1 MTHSPLQ
8 ISSMVTDSMFFPSIK
23 TLVRLVTAK
32 TAHAATRPCDSL
44 HYGAS
49 PCTGLV
55 RTSGFLDRD
64 ALPYDWLAQE
74 SGKVCRACAGAFMDV
89 LSEVLKVVKLQ
100 GALFY
105 NGEFSSPWS
114 VQATSARAM
123 ANFVAP
129 GAEHVIMYHLLT
141 EGRAS
146 VRMENGEHITLTAGD
161 IVMIPHGDPHI
172 LENGPP
178 SKTVDNSQQVAD
190 VLSQG
195 LKLARLGGGGEVTR
209 FVCGYMACEPRLS
222 KIFLSGLPPIFK
234 VSIRNDA
241 SGRWLENSIR
251 FSVNEADTFRAGG
264 EAVLAKLSEVLFV
277 ETLRAY
283 IAHLSPEQTGWLA
296 GARDSE
302 VGKTLALMHRNP
314 AHPWTIASLAKEAGI
329 SRSVLAERFRHYL
342 NQPPMAYLT
351 RWRLQLGAQM
361 LASTSHSVAQIAAE
375 VGYESEAAFN
385 RAFKR
390 EFKLPPAR
398 FRSQSKSPD
407 TKLSRQGKSR
417 PG

>member
-1 MTHSPLQ
+1 
-8 ISSMVTDSMFFPSIK
+8 
-23 TLVRLVTAK
+23 
-32 TAHAATRPCDSL
+32 
-44 HYGAS
+44 
-49 PCTGLV
+49 
-55 RTSGFLDRD
+55 
-64 ALPYDWLAQE
+64 
-74 SGKVCRACAGAFMDV
+74 MDV

-114 VQATSARAM
+114 FYSPPSRTVAAY
-123 ANFVAP
+123 VAP
-129 GAEHVIMYHLLT
+129 DARHVIVYHLLT

-146 VRMENGEHITLTAGD
+146 ARLADGERIMLEAGD
-161 IVMIPHGDPHI
+161 IVIFPHGDAHFV
-172 LENGPP
+172 ENGPP
-178 SKTVDNSQQVAD
+178 AKSVDMGKELARI
-190 VLSQG
+190 LSQG
-195 LKLARLGGGGEVTR
+195 LKRSTLGGGGETTK
-209 FVCGYMACEPRLS
+209 FVCGFMACEPRLS
-222 KIFLSGLPPIFK
+222 QVFLSGLPPVFK

-251 FSVNEADTFRAGG
+251 FSVNEADTSRAGG

-277 ETLRAY
+277 ETLRTY
-283 IAHLSPEQTGWLA
+283 IAHLPAEQTGWLA

-314 AHPWTIASLAKEAGI
+314 AHPWTIASLAREAGV

-342 NQPPMAYLT
+342 TEPPMAYLT

-361 LASTSHSVAQIAAE
+361 LASTNYSVAQIASE

-390 EFKLPPAR
+390 EFETPPAR
-398 FRSQSKSPD
+398 FRTQARSTYATSPP
-407 TKLSRQGKSR
+407 RKSR
-417 PG
+417 SHD